1 MVQQNLNVGTAPGD
15 DTGDGLRTAMV
26 KVQANFDEVYGG
38 ALPVASHTHDLSD
51 ISDSGTAAA
60 LDVPATGDAAAGEV
74 VKGDDTRLTDA
85 RTPTAH
91 TQAASTITDF
101 STAADARI
109 AAASIGAL
117 ADVDISGVT
126 DGQLLAWNNTS
137 GQIEPVNPVEGGG
150 DVASVNGSTGVVVL
164 DADDIDDAATTNK
177 FTTQAA
183 NAKLA
188 SLSISSPAEF
198 ESLIYDGSNFTN
210 QLSANY
216 KSVFNNTGG
225 TIGEGTLVNVTGS
238 GGGLPLITVADK
250 DTDDAVSGITVQ
262 DIGADT
268 TGVILLTG
276 TLQEA
281 FINTLSLTAGSP
293 LYLGSSGA
301 FTDVKPTTGNIIQI
315 GKVGVV
321 AAASGSILL
330 DCPASVLD
338 TDAVKNTGA
347 VISDPTGITG
357 ADQITNMVSLTQ
369 SEYDAIGTPDASTF
383 YVIVG

>member
-38 ALPVASHTHDLSD
+38 VLPVASHTHDLSD

-91 TQAASTITDF
+91 TQVASTITDF

-109 AAASIGAL
+109 AAASIGTL

-137 GQIEPVNPVEGGG
+137 GQIETVNPV
-150 DVASVNGSTGVVVL
+150 A
-164 DADDIDDAATTNK
+164 
-177 FTTQAA
+177 
-183 NAKLA
+183 
-188 SLSISSPAEF
+188 
-198 ESLIYDGSNFTN
+198 
-210 QLSANY
+210 
-216 KSVFNNTGG
+216 
-225 TIGEGTLVNVTGS
+225 
-238 GGGLPLITVADK
+238 
-250 DTDDAVSGITVQ
+250 
-262 DIGADT
+262 
-268 TGVILLTG
+268 
-276 TLQEA
+276 
-281 FINTLSLTAGSP
+281 
-293 LYLGSSGA
+293 
-301 FTDVKPTTGNIIQI
+301 
-315 GKVGVV
+315 
-321 AAASGSILL
+321 
-330 DCPASVLD
+330 
-338 TDAVKNTGA
+338 GA

-357 ADQITNMVSLTQ
+357 ADQITNTVSLTQ